1 MHLYGGS
8 GKHSKKKPEKGKKYE
23 EYDYD
28 AGYGEDYD
36 YEDYDY
42 EPAPRQS
49 HSRNAG
55 QTRKTEPKPRRSE
68 PQRRSRR
75 RDSEDKRSTNRTVY
89 GGNGYDYE
97 DDLHFASDAYISRE
111 EQRRN
116 KHRGRG
122 ALINN
127 GVCNLLTGMGIVV
140 GIPAFRVGAFQ
151 IQNHGALPVN
161 PGGSGVRIAGLVDL
175 PIYHHQIRVVN
186 AV

>member
-75 RDSEDKRSTNRTVY
+75 RDSEDIRSTNRTVY
-89 GGNGYDYE
+89 GGNGKGGTGLRAPEKETGNHYLPLDVKAARPHLKTPSIYE
-97 DDLHFASDAYISRE
+97 YQL
-111 EQRRN
+111 RR
-116 KHRGRG
+116 KGQ
-122 ALINN
+122 LK
-127 GVCNLLTGMGIVV
+127 
-140 GIPAFRVGAFQ
+140 
-151 IQNHGALPVN
+151 
-161 PGGSGVRIAGLVDL
+161 
-175 PIYHHQIRVVN
+175 
-186 AV
+186 

>member
-75 RDSEDKRSTNRTVY
+75 RDSEDIRSTNRTVY

-97 DDLHFASDAYISRE
+97 DDLHFASDAYISPQVRE
-111 EQRRN
+111 LFCSIRLRIRSN
-116 KHRGRG
+116 RISSLCLRS
-122 ALINN
+122 ISF
-127 GVCNLLTGMGIVV
+127 LL
-140 GIPAFRVGAFQ
+140 Q
-151 IQNHGALPVN
+151 
-161 PGGSGVRIAGLVDL
+161 
-175 PIYHHQIRVVN
+175 
-186 AV
+186 